1 MQCKFVK
8 YFLLSHGSGF
18 FSLKEDII
26 MHLLLK
32 NAKKT
37 TLFE

>member
-1 MQCKFVK
+1 MQ
-8 YFLLSHGSGF
+8 YFPLSHGSGF

-32 NAKKT
+32 NAKKNT
-37 TLFE
+37 FFE